1 MEKQQILEMIEGG
14 RHLIPPYMWGGVQ
27 RYMVDRVPAGHFL
40 TALFS
45 NDLIE
50 AFARADDENGAN
62 MRRYAQFL
70 YNYAPHGSY
79 GSPDNVRAW
88 LNPTEQREAA

>member
-1 MEKQQILEMIEGG
+1 MFKFEIAEMIEGG
-14 RHLIPPYMWGGVQ
+14 RHLIPPYMWAGIE
-27 RYMVDRVPAGHFL
+27 RYMVHRIQPGHFL

-45 NDLIE
+45 NDLME

-70 YNYAPHGSY
+70 YNYAPRGSY
-79 GSPDNVRAW
+79 GSPAAVREW
-88 LNPTEQREAA
+88 LNPTEAQEAA